1 MVMALSYLA
10 TAYVMKNL
18 DLVVVL
24 ELRGLKVLPGHHFAI
39 ELDENGFGALDP
51 LQLEQPDEVPFA
63 SVDLLFFP
71 VNGELHGCSTPL

>member
-1 MVMALSYLA
+1 V
-10 TAYVMKNL
+10 
-18 DLVVVL
+18 
-24 ELRGLKVLPGHHFAI
+24 RPGHHFAI